1 MHLAPDLQYTV
12 HAKANWKL
20 EFKIKHKNQS
30 DSAVGWSVE
39 FFFDRTE

>member
-20 EFKIKHKNQS
+20 EYKIKHKNQS
-30 DSAVGWSVE
+30 DSAVQITRE
-39 FFFDRTE
+39 FRVQT